1 MRFPI
6 AIAMLAAALLAPLAH
21 AETVA
26 SVASPDGAL
35 KVELDLNG
43 EGRLAYR
50 VLRCDEP
57 TLDAGPMIFPGY
69 DAPPASNALTS
80 AASPR
85 ILQLLLQL
93 EQASDPA
100 TAKGIALQ
108 IDRELRDE
116 LPVLPLWQ
124 AAAHYAWR
132 NRLKG
137 PAEEADTL
145 YQGIETWEIAP
156 WIAKDDWASK

>member
-50 VLRCDEP
+50 VLREGRPLVADSRLGFLLRNDRQFLRGLK
-57 TLDAGPMIFPGY
+57 LDAQSARSFDETEVLEPGRSVTVMGISG
-69 DAPPASNALTS
+69 AVALVW
-80 AASPR
+80 
-85 ILQLLLQL
+85 
-93 EQASDPA
+93 
-100 TAKGIALQ
+100 GG
-108 IDRELRDE
+108 
-116 LPVLPLWQ
+116 V
-124 AAAHYAWR
+124 
-132 NRLKG
+132 
-137 PAEEADTL
+137 
-145 YQGIETWEIAP
+145 
-156 WIAKDDWASK
+156 